1 MGLIHEFLSSSS
13 YWAKG
18 RSRAVVER
26 SIAHSICFGA
36 YRHQRQVGFA
46 RVVTDHAVFAYLM
59 DVFVLPDHRGRGVG
73 KALMNA
79 VVGHSDLQ
87 GLRLF
92 ALRTRDAH
100 GLYAQFGFGPLT
112 EPAYAKRL
120 TDTSDSSHTESRLG
134 LAHAAHRFA
143 RCGHVRVLK
152 RAKWPCIQTPWPQ
165 ARGKVR
171 RPQPADS
178 GTPG

>member
-1 MGLIHEFLSSSS
+1 MSTEYEISTDPNTLDVGLIHEFLASSS

-36 YRHQRQVGFA
+36 YHHQRQVGFA
-46 RVVTDHAVFAYLM
+46 RVVTDHAVFAYVM

-73 KALMNA
+73 KALMTA

-87 GLRLF
+87 RLRLF

-100 GLYAQFGFGPLT
+100 GLYAQFGFGPLR
-112 EPAYAKRL
+112 EP
-120 TDTSDSSHTESRLG
+120 ESMM
-134 LAHAAHRFA
+134 
-143 RCGHVRVLK
+143 V
-152 RAKWPCIQTPWPQ
+152 IQAPDIGGSP
-165 ARGKVR
+165 
-171 RPQPADS
+171 P
-178 GTPG
+178 